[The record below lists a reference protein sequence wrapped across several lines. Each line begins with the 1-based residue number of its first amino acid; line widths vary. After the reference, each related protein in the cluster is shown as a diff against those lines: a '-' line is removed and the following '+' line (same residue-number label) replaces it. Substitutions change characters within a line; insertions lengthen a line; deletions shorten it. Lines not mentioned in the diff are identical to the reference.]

1 MFGKRVRAR
10 FPRLW
15 IMVSVIEKFKV
26 PILLQTIVFLHFFLK
41 DKSLDPILPIA
52 TVVPCFIFV
61 TTFFYI
67 LTFHDMLEIGKEDP
81 MVKLQTKNMDEHHK
95 RWFYNSAAME
105 AYDLWFRKYKSREDR
120 YLTSAR
126 LCTYTMICMQF
137 IASFF

>member
-15 IMVSVIEKFKV
+15 IVFSVTEKFKI

-67 LTFHDMLEIGKEDP
+67 LTFHDMLEIGKDDP
-81 MVKLQTKNMDEHHK
+81 MAKLQTKDMDERHK
-95 RWFYNSAAME
+95 RWFYNAAAME
-105 AYDLWFRKYKSREDR
+105 AYDIWFKKYKNREDR

-126 LCTYTMICMQF
+126 LCTYAMICMQF

>member
-15 IMVSVIEKFKV
+15 IVFSVTEKFKIPV
-26 PILLQTIVFLHFFLK
+26 LLQTIVFLHFFLK

-67 LTFHDMLEIGKEDP
+67 LTFHDMLEIGKDDP
-81 MVKLQTKNMDEHHK
+81 MAKLQTKNMDERHK
-95 RWFYNSAAME
+95 RWFYNTAAME
-105 AYDLWFRKYKSREDR
+105 AYDIWFRKYKNREDR
-120 YLTSAR
+120 YLMSAR
-126 LCTYTMICMQF
+126 LCTYTMICAQF
-137 IASFF
+137 IVSFF